1 MSENKTDLRIPPE
14 DTPKAI
20 ITPAT
25 HLSAGRGW
33 PRLMRGVLPRG
44 DREISAVDG
53 LLYVEIAGRYT
64 SLTRSDIE
72 WAWSESGKICGEP
85 GCECVATTIFF
96 VLSSKYDK

>member
-14 DTPKAI
+14 DTPPISRPWLA
-20 ITPAT
+20 AAY
-25 HLSAGRGW
+25 AGRTTS
-33 PRLMRGVLPRG
+33 G

-53 LLYVEIAGRYT
+53 LLSVEIAGWYT
-64 SLTRSDIE
+64 WLTRSDIE
-72 WAWSESGKICGEP
+72 WAWSEFGKICGVP